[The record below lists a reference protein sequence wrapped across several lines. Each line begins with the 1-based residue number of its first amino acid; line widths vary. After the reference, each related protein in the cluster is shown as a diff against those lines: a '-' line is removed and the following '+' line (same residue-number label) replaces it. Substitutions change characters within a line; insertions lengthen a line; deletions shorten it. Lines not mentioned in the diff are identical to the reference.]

1 MFRKIDFLPM
11 FLEETGR
18 TYFDINCSNIVLDLS
33 PKAKEIKLKIIKSD
47 LIKLKR
53 YFTTKETMNNMKK
66 QPTER
71 EKIFLNDMTD
81 KGLISNLYKQPL
93 WKTVWRFLKQT
104 KNRATIYPAILLLGI
119 YPIKT

>member
-53 YFTTKETMNNMKK
+53 YFTTKETMNKTK
-66 QPTER
+66 IQPSEWK
-71 EKIFLNDMTD
+71 KIFANET
-81 KGLISNLYKQPL
+81 
-93 WKTVWRFLKQT
+93 T
-104 KNRATIYPAILLLGI
+104 KD
-119 YPIKT
+119 